1 MAELLM
7 WNLQWVLLPTA
18 VAGVLHMLV
27 VRGGILSRLAQ
38 PIWLSGFGPNKTWR
52 GVLVMTILTSLLTW
66 VQALLWQPSMPV
78 NPSIWGAG
86 LGLLYVLA
94 ELPNSL
100 VKRRLGIASGTQ
112 SARFPWLSA
121 AIDKLDSALLGAL
134 VLALWIP
141 GSESEFGFHQSY
153 GFWTVASVSLAS
165 NSGIHALLS
174 WILVALHI
182 KQRF

>member
-1 MAELLM
+1 M

-38 PIWLSGFGPNKTWR
+38 PIWIRGFGPNKTWR
-52 GVLVMTILTSLLTW
+52 GVLVMTTLASLSMW
-66 VQALLWQPSMPV
+66 VQGLMWQPTLPV
-78 NPSIWGAG
+78 HPFAWGAG

-94 ELPNSL
+94 ELPNSF

-121 AIDKLDSALLGAL
+121 AFDKLDSALLGAL
-134 VLALWIP
+134 VLATWIP
-141 GSESEFGFHQSY
+141 GHESEFGLSQTY
-153 GFWTVASVSLAS
+153 GFWTVAFASLLA

-182 KQRF
+182 KHRF

>member
-1 MAELLM
+1 M

-27 VRGGILSRLAQ
+27 VRFGILNQLAQ

-52 GVLVMTILTSLLTW
+52 GVLVMTVLASLQTW
-66 VQALLWQPSMPV
+66 VQAILWQTDLPV
-78 NPSIWGAG
+78 NPLVWGAG

-121 AIDKLDSALLGAL
+121 AIDKLDSALLGTL

-141 GSESEFGFHQSY
+141 GSESEFGFKQPY
-153 GFWTVASVSLAS
+153 GFWTVASLSLAA

-174 WILVALHI
+174 WILVTLHI
-182 KQRF
+182 KRRF

>member
-1 MAELLM
+1 MVELLM
-7 WNLQWVLLPTA
+7 WNLKWVLLPTA

-27 VRGGILSRLAQ
+27 VRGGILSPLAH

-52 GVLVMTILTSLLTW
+52 GVLVMTVLASLQTW
-66 VQALLWQPSMPV
+66 VQAILWQTYLPV
-78 NPSIWGAG
+78 NPLVWGAG

-100 VKRRLGIASGTQ
+100 VKRRLGIPSGSQ

-141 GSESEFGFHQSY
+141 GSELEFGINQSY
-153 GFWTVASVSLAS
+153 GFWTVASVSLAA
-165 NSGIHALLS
+165 NSGIHAFLS